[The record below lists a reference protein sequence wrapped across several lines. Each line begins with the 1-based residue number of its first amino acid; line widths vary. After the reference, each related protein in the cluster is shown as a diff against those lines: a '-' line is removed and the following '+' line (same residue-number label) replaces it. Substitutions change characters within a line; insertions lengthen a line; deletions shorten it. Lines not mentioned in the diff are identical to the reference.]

1 MERRLIS
8 NSVYNRL
15 PLLLQELTIN
25 FEGRERDIVMLSS
38 LTVLSN
44 SFPNIKGMYDGDD
57 IYPQLYSVIIG
68 NAASG
73 KGVMNYSRIL
83 IEKVHDKIFK
93 ESLEAYHECESQKKK
108 DRTEICPNVQVKI
121 LPANIS
127 TSEMYSFLGSSEHGL
142 IIIESEA
149 DTLSNMLKND
159 WSNYSDVL
167 RKVYHHEP
175 ISISRKIDKVF
186 EDIKEPKLA
195 MLISGT
201 PEQLMPL
208 IKSRENGLFSRLMVY
223 SFDEISPFKNV
234 FEGSIKNNKIAF
246 RRVGEVIFEL
256 YGKLIEVDDKIDF
269 HLTESQEKRFVK
281 DLSIIR
287 DDIIENHSQGFVSN
301 LHRHGLILY
310 RIAMILTI
318 VRNIDEIHLM
328 KSITCSDVDYIL
340 AYDITKT
347 VLRHSLYTYNTID
360 NGGLSLQDEEILDNF
375 SSGSIFTRQ
384 KLLEIG
390 EQLGIPART
399 MDDKIAQF
407 KKKNLIKKVNRTN
420 YKKL

>member
-15 PLLLQELTIN
+15 PELLKELTIN
-25 FEGRERDIVMLSS
+25 FEGREKDIVLLSS
-38 LTVLSN
+38 LAVLSN
-44 SFPNIKGMYDGDD
+44 TFPNIKGIYDGDD
-57 IYPQLYSVIIG
+57 IYPQLFVVIIAP
-68 NAASG
+68 AASG

-83 IEKVHDKIFK
+83 IEKIHDKIFR
-93 ESLEAYHECESQKKK
+93 ESLQAYHECESQKKK
-108 DRTEICPNVQVKI
+108 DRTETCPNVQVKI

-149 DTLSNMLKND
+149 DTLSNMLKFD

-167 RKVYHHEP
+167 RKVFQHEP

-201 PEQLMPL
+201 PDQLMPL
-208 IKSRENGLFSRLMVY
+208 IKSRENGLFSRLIVY
-223 SFDEISPFKNV
+223 NFDEISPFKDV
-234 FEGSIKNNKIAF
+234 FEKSIKNNKIAF
-246 RRVGEVIFEL
+246 KNAGEKIFDLYAEL
-256 YGKLIEVDDKIDF
+256 VELEDKIEFIFTDN
-269 HLTESQEKRFVK
+269 QEKRFVK
-281 DLSIIR
+281 DLSTIR
-287 DDIIENHSQGFVSN
+287 TDIIENHSQGFVSN

-328 KSITCSDVDYIL
+328 KSITCSNTDYLL

-347 VLRHSLYTYNTID
+347 LLSHSQYTYNTIE
-360 NGGLSLQDEEILDNF
+360 NGILSLQDEEILESLPPTF
-375 SSGSIFTRQ
+375 ARQ
-384 KLLEIG
+384 KFLEVG

-399 MDDKIAQF
+399 MDDKISQF
-407 KKKNLIKKVNRTN
+407 KKKKLIIKVNRYTFR
-420 YKKL
+420 KI